1 MIATEVFLIDIFY
14 PTEKISSSYRL
25 VHGFMYDL
33 VLPFS
38 QMPFLYVLSS
48 LCVLIFYFVNVVNC
62 NVLVCLCS
70 YCRLSSVSSY
80 KEEFFLTVLKGGVFK
95 IQVPALLVNTYVV
108 EGGRPRERQPIP
120 TSSFHSNILHL

>member
-38 QMPFLYVLSS
+38 QMPLLYVLSS
-48 LCVLIFYFVNVVNC
+48 LYVLIFYFVNVVNC

-70 YCRLSSVSSY
+70 YSRLSSVSSY

-95 IQVPALLVNTYVV
+95 IKVPALLVNTYVV
-108 EGGRPRERQPIP
+108 EGGRPRER
-120 TSSFHSNILHL
+120 